1 MKPPVAKI
9 QPHERVQHGDHVQ
22 DPYYWFLDKEDKDVL
37 AYLEA
42 ENAFTAAATED
53 QAALRERIFQEIK
66 GRTKETDLS
75 VPTRKGD
82 WWHYART
89 EEGKQYSIHCRLAA
103 TGPNPPELP
112 EDGSALPGEQVLLDG
127 NLLAEGHDFFSLGAF
142 DLSPDDRL
150 LAYSTDFD
158 GDERYTLRI
167 RDLETGQ
174 DLVDEIPNTHYSTAW
189 ASDNSVFFYTTVDD
203 AWRPYRVHRHAIGTP
218 ASEDVLVYE
227 EADERF
233 WLGVGLS
240 RSEKYLEISLGS
252 KITSESRLLRADDPN
267 GEFRLVKERETGVE
281 YSVDHWAHPSDP
293 ERDVL
298 LVVHNSDGKENFE
311 LATAP
316 IGDPGSWTPLLA
328 HDESVR
334 LLEAEA
340 FADHFVL
347 EYRKDG
353 LTGVAVHPIVDGVPS
368 GTGTPIAFDEPIYSV
383 GTGSNPE
390 YTTNRV
396 RLGYAS
402 MVTPSS
408 VYDYEIATGALT
420 LLRQQPVL
428 GDFDPAQY
436 EQRRV
441 WATAEDGV
449 QVPISVVHRKGLEP
463 DGTAPCLLYGYG
475 SYEMSM
481 DPYFSVARL
490 SLLDRGFVF
499 AIAHIRGGG
508 EMGRYWYEQG
518 KLLHK
523 KNTFTDFVSCG
534 RAMVAQG
541 WTAPDRMVAR
551 GGSAG
556 GLLMGAIANLA
567 PELWAGVL
575 AEVPFV
581 DALNT
586 ILDPSL
592 PLTVMEWDEWG
603 NPLESADVYRYMKEY
618 SPYENVEAVRYPPI
632 LARTSVN
639 DTRVGYHE
647 PAKWIARLR
656 TTAVNGTSSD
666 ILLKTEIDSAGHGGK
681 SGRYDAWH
689 EEAFALAWVCAAAG
703 VDGKL
708 PGTDAVEAAEA
719 AGSSGNPR

>member
-22 DPYYWFLDKEDKDVL
+22 DPYYWFLDKDDKDVL

-42 ENAFTAAATED
+42 ENAFTAAATEG

-89 EEGKQYSIHCRLAA
+89 QEGKQYPIHCRLAA

-158 GDERYTLRI
+158 GDERYVLRI
-167 RDLETGQ
+167 RDLATGQ
-174 DLVDEIPNTHYSTAW
+174 DLVDEIPNTNYSTAW
-189 ASDNSVFFYTTVDD
+189 AADNSVLFYTTVDD
-203 AWRPYRVHRHAIGTP
+203 AWRPFRVHRHAIGTP
-218 ASEDVLVYE
+218 ADQDVLVYE
-227 EADERF
+227 ETDERF

-252 KITSESRLLRADDPN
+252 KITSESRLLRADDPT
-267 GEFRLVKERETGVE
+267 GEFQLVKERETGVE

-316 IGDPGSWTPLLA
+316 IGDPGSWTPLIA
-328 HDESVR
+328 HDPAVR
-334 LLEAEA
+334 LLDAEA

-353 LTGVAVHPIVDGVPS
+353 LTGVSVHPIVDGVAHAE
-368 GTGTPIAFDEPIYSV
+368 GTPIAFDEPIYSV

-390 YTTNRV
+390 YATDRV
-396 RLGYAS
+396 RLGYGS
-402 MVTPSS
+402 MVTPNS
-408 VYDYEIATGALT
+408 VYDYEIGSGTLT
-420 LLRQQPVL
+420 LLKRQPVL
-428 GDFDPAQY
+428 GDFDPEQY
-436 EQRRV
+436 EQCRL
-441 WATAEDGV
+441 WATAEDGTR
-449 QVPISVVHRKGLEP
+449 VPISVVHRKGLEP
-463 DGTAPCLLYGYG
+463 DSTAPCLLYGYG
-475 SYEMSM
+475 SYESSM

-508 EMGRYWYEQG
+508 EMGRFWYEQG

-534 RAMVAQG
+534 RALVAQG

-603 NPLESADVYRYMKEY
+603 NPLESAEVYRYMKEY
-618 SPYENVEAVRYPPI
+618 SPYENVEAVKYPPI

-656 TTAVNGTSSD
+656 ATAVNGTSSD

-689 EEAFALAWVCAAAG
+689 EEAFALAWVCAATGAE
-703 VDGKL
+703 GKL
-708 PGTDAVEAAEA
+708 GSADSADS
-719 AGSSGNPR
+719 AGKPQ